1 MSVASNS
8 QLGQQPDMPNRFR
21 QENEFRILKRYFS
34 GKDLVV
40 ALFLAALLA
49 RLVYMVFL
57 PVDPDDDSYHHW
69 QISYYTLKEGFAHGR
84 MWDLKGMEYVW
95 LPLPHLLGAFILL
108 VTGTSSLNSIRIVN
122 LVIGA
127 ATIFPIYRLSKRLHS
142 LQAAKYSSLLFAF
155 FPLVVFVNVCWVHE
169 TLTTFLV
176 ALAVDAFTIEDQT
189 GKYDFAAGILL
200 GLASIT
206 RYEAWV
212 IAALFLGLHA
222 LRKRSVTLLI
232 PFTIGYSIVFLPYLW
247 HIHNVT
253 GDMFYGPKTQFF
265 TFSIGEKFL
274 APSSRPLDIE
284 EFTVPFS
291 VLSLFGVAVALAL
304 ISRRDSVVFAP
315 SATYLAFAMQFSR
328 MYPRLVLL
336 PISLMLVPVGRLLHG
351 LVGKADRKKTVAL
364 VVLACLLPYFASI
377 RLLSGEER
385 LVNVFDPPADFV
397 GARYEGGG
405 VVTDIPMIVHRLV
418 EEWRVPHNSVY
429 GFTYVPGNRSEA
441 LSWLKGKN
449 IRWIVFTNEDYDRG
463 QRLFPELKDGKSV
476 GPFVIAFR
484 ADTFR
489 SVIIVYS
496 LT

>member
-1 MSVASNS
+1 MSTPSNS
-8 QLGQQPDMPNRFR
+8 RSGQQPDIQNRFKP
-21 QENEFRILKRYFS
+21 ENGFRILKWSFS

-40 ALFLAALLA
+40 VLFLAALLA

-95 LPLPHLLGAFILL
+95 LPFPHLLGAFVLL
-108 VTGTSSLNSIRIVN
+108 VTGTSSLDSIRIVN

-127 ATIFPIYRLSKRLHS
+127 ATIFPIYRLSRRLHS

-155 FPLVVFVNVCWVHE
+155 FPLAVFVNICWVHE

-176 ALAVDAFTIEDQT
+176 ALAADAFTIEDQT
-189 GKYDFAAGILL
+189 GRYDFVAGVFL

-212 IAALFLGLHA
+212 IAALFLVLHA
-222 LRKRSVTLLI
+222 VRKRSVTMLI
-232 PFTIGYSIVFLPYLW
+232 PFVIGYSVVFLPYLW
-247 HIHNVT
+247 HIYNVT
-253 GDMFYGPKTQFF
+253 GDMLYGPKTQFF

-274 APSSRPLDIE
+274 TPRSRPLGIDEI
-284 EFTVPFS
+284 TIPFS
-291 VLSLFGVAVALAL
+291 ALSLLGIIVALAL

-315 SATYLAFAMQFSR
+315 SATYLAFAMQFSG
-328 MYPRLVLL
+328 MSPRLLLL
-336 PISLMLVPVGRLLHG
+336 PVTLMLVPTGRLLHG
-351 LVGKADRKKTVAL
+351 LVGRADRKKTVAL
-364 VVLACLLPYFASI
+364 VVLACLLPYSFSTQF
-377 RLLSGEER
+377 LWGEEG
-385 LVNVFDPPADFV
+385 LVKVFDPPADFV
-397 GARYEGGG
+397 GSHYNGEG

-418 EEWRVPHNSVY
+418 NEWHIPHNSVY
-429 GFTYVPGNRSEA
+429 GFTYVPENRSEA
-441 LSWLKGKN
+441 LAWFKSKK
-449 IRWIVFTNEDYDRG
+449 IRWIVFTSEDYDRS
-463 QRLFPELKDGKSV
+463 QRLFPELRDGKSV
-476 GPFVIAFR
+476 GPFVFAFR

-496 LT
+496 LA